1 MARGRGQERRET
13 FVRDSL
19 RLRNK
24 TKDGHG
30 SVTNLPAPQRNTL
43 ELYFKEKILYKMED
57 NGVETPIGGFGASAS
72 PGFTWGFHGNTVAN
86 KWLFNDEVPSSA
98 TGRVIQFSRP
108 TVRKILTNCV
118 SSTVDCRLE
127 LVVHDGNATNI
138 TQVSVIVLD
147 GVTEKVQNVS
157 IPIESGKQLAVRV
170 IQGSCRNPVVGVL
183 LDGLY

>member
-1 MARGRGQERRET
+1 MARGRGQDKRET

-24 TKDGHG
+24 GSDQNG
-30 SVTNLPAPQRNTL
+30 SVINLTAPQKNSI
-43 ELYFKEKILYKMED
+43 ELYFKNKILYKMEA
-57 NGVETPIGGFGASAS
+57 NGVETPIGGFGSSAS
-72 PGFTWGFHGNTVAN
+72 PGFTWGFHGQAVTG

-98 TGRVIQFSRP
+98 TGRVMQFARP

-138 TQVSVIVLD
+138 QQVSVIVLN
-147 GVTEKVQNVS
+147 GVTEKVQDVS
-157 IPIESGKQLAVRV
+157 IPLVSGKQLAVRV
-170 IQGSCRNPVVGVL
+170 IQGSCENPVVGVL

>member
-1 MARGRGQERRET
+1 MARGRGLDKRET

-24 TKDGHG
+24 ASDSRG
-30 SVTNLPAPQRNTL
+30 SVTNLTAPQKNTL
-43 ELYFKEKILYKMED
+43 ELYFKNKILYKMED

-72 PGFTWGFHGNTVAN
+72 PGFTWGFHGEAVTG

-98 TGRVIQFSRP
+98 TGRIIQFSRP

-118 SSTVDCRLE
+118 SSSATCRLE
-127 LVVHDGNATNI
+127 LVVHDGNASNVQ
-138 TQVSVIVLD
+138 QVAVIVLNGD
-147 GVTEKVQNVS
+147 TEKVQDVN
-157 IPIESGKQLAVRV
+157 IPVTSGKQLAVRV
-170 IQGSCRNPVVGVL
+170 IQGTANNPVVGVL

>member
-1 MARGRGQERRET
+1 MARGRGNETRET

-19 RLRNK
+19 RLRDK
-24 TKDGHG
+24 TRDARG
-30 SVTNLPAPQRNTL
+30 SVVNLPAPQKNTL
-43 ELYFKEKILYKMED
+43 ELYFKNKILYKMED
-57 NGVETPIGGFGASAS
+57 NGVETPIGGFGSSAS
-72 PGFTWGFHGNTVAN
+72 PGFTWGFHGTAVTN

-118 SSTVDCRLE
+118 SSTGTCRLE

-138 TQVSVIVLD
+138 EQVSVIVLN
-147 GVTEKVQNVS
+147 GATEKVQDVN
-157 IPIESGKQLAVRV
+157 IPVESGRQLAVRV
-170 IQGSCRNPVVGVL
+170 IQGQCVNPVVGVL